1 MRRAR
6 ESFDRIKRY
15 GHSLANLLRT
25 AGIEYENDR
34 AGYFAVA
41 MIYYALVSMIPIFLL
56 LMAALGLLL
65 RFSATALEVQQHILM
80 RIEASFGPQLP
91 MTIKQL
97 LNAVKRDSIIAT
109 VISLGGI

>member
-1 MRRAR
+1 MRLAR

-56 LMAALGLLL
+56 LMAALGL
-65 RFSATALEVQQHILM
+65 
-80 RIEASFGPQLP
+80 
-91 MTIKQL
+91 
-97 LNAVKRDSIIAT
+97 
-109 VISLGGI
+109 